1 MTAMNYH
8 RGNAPATR
16 SLGFLL
22 LDHFTMISLATAIE
36 PLRMA
41 NQLSG
46 RELYRWH
53 TLSLD
58 GKPVMASDGIQVIP
72 DAAANAHPD
81 HDTLIVC
88 GGVNITRSYT
98 KAHLQ
103 WLQGQARR
111 HVTMGAICTGSYV
124 LGAAGL
130 LDNYECS
137 IHWETISSLKEA
149 FPKINTTN
157 RVFTNDRDR
166 MTCTGGVAPMDMML
180 SLIQRQHGH
189 ALAGAVSEMF
199 MYERIRGAD
208 DQQRIPLRHMLGTA
222 QPKLVEIVMLM
233 EANLEEPIALDELAS
248 YVGVSRRQL
257 ERLFQKYLD
266 CSPSRYYLKL
276 RLNRAH
282 QLLKQTSMSI
292 IEVAAACGFVSTPH
306 FSKSYREYF
315 GVPPRDAR
323 HVVQRQQSSLAHD
336 ISAVSGI
343 ADDAGLGRS
352 AMLAL
357 SEAQAE
363 PTYGS
368 VLIN

>member
-1 MTAMNYH
+1 MTATPYN
-8 RGNAPATR
+8 RGNQPTTR
-16 SLGFLL
+16 ALGFLL
-22 LDHFTMISLATAIE
+22 LDHFTMISLASAIE

-46 RELYRWH
+46 KELYRWH

-58 GKPVMASDGIQVIP
+58 GKAVSASDGIQVNP
-72 DAAANAHPD
+72 DASIQDHPS
-81 HDTLIVC
+81 HDTIIVC

-98 KAHLQ
+98 RQHLQ
-103 WLQGQARR
+103 WLQSQARKGI
-111 HVTMGAICTGSYV
+111 TLGAICTGSYV
-124 LGAAGL
+124 LGAAGV

-137 IHWETISSLKEA
+137 IHWETISTLKEA

-157 RVFTNDRDR
+157 RVFTHDRDR
-166 MTCTGGVAPMDMML
+166 LTCTGGVAPMDMML

-189 ALAGAVSEMF
+189 ALAGAISEMF
-199 MYERIRGAD
+199 MYERIRSTE

-233 EANLEEPIALDELAS
+233 EANLEEPIGLDELAS

-292 IEVAAACGFVSTPH
+292 IEVADACGFVSTPH
-306 FSKSYREYF
+306 FSKSYREFF

-323 HVVQRQQSSLAHD
+323 HVVQRHQSQALTGKLN
-336 ISAVSGI
+336 GI
-343 ADDAGLGRS
+343 GLEHREFAAN

-368 VLIN
+368 VAVN